1 MQICA
6 HCGAK
11 NIDNLK
17 VCWQCRR
24 PLQADPLGQVSE
36 PIAPYRPRARGIR
49 PTVGIAMLLLFAA
62 GIGGWWFLRSPEAV
76 ELPSVFAGQREVFAE
91 QAREQERL
99 VAKEFD
105 LSSGY
110 AFYGKPGTTPLYRLA
125 VFRGLHPPYTS
136 TFLVGHF
143 ERSMEGSSFSESVRV
158 SEQRI
163 GRVRFVCS
171 RVPEPDGMLG
181 EAGVFASFRWCSW
194 QTPEELGILVDF
206 ASRDDATTLRLT
218 RRARISIA

>member
-6 HCGAK
+6 HCRAK
-11 NIDNLK
+11 NIDNLTA
-17 VCWQCRR
+17 CWQCHR
-24 PLQADPLGQVSE
+24 PLQSDPEGQVSE
-36 PIAPYRPRARGIR
+36 PIAPYRRRARGIR
-49 PTVGIAMLLLFAA
+49 PTVGIAMLLLFWA
-62 GIGGWWFLRSPEAV
+62 GIGVWWFLRSPEAV
-76 ELPSVFAGQREVFAE
+76 ELPSAFAGQREVLAE
-91 QAREQERL
+91 QARSQERL
-99 VAKEFD
+99 VAKELD

-110 AFYGKPGTTPLYRLA
+110 ALYGEPGAAPVYRLA

-143 ERSMEGSSFSESVRV
+143 ERSMQGRSFSESVRV

-163 GRVRFVCS
+163 GGVRFVCS
-171 RVPEPDGMLG
+171 RVPEPDGVLG
-181 EAGVFASFRWCSW
+181 ETGAFASFRWCSW

-218 RRARISIA
+218 RRARMSIR